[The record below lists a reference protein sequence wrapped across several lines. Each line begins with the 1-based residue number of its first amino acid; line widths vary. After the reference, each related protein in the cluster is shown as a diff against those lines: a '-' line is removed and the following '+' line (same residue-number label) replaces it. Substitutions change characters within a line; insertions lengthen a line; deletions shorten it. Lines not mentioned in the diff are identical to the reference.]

1 MKKFLPIFG
10 LFLLFA
16 TQANAPSCGSGQYF
30 EAGAA
35 CGENADFGLGDRCVS
50 CPTGCQSCSP
60 IRYWTTCQ
68 YWDKAKQE
76 VIHSYTYDTTAS
88 CDACEAGYELKK
100 YSMSSYDG
108 NTSQSFTGYKCER
121 KTTASATCPAN
132 CSACSSS
139 STCTSCKSGYVL
151 QNGRC
156 VVKPACPANCAECDD
171 SGACLKCDGGYVLK
185 NGACAV
191 KPKTQVAFCP
201 PDKTLSA
208 DLCCCIS
215 K

>member
-16 TQANAPSCGSGQYF
+16 TQANALSCGSGQYF
-30 EAGAA
+30 VAGAA

-108 NTSQSFTGYKCER
+108 NTSQSFTGY
-121 KTTASATCPAN
+121 
-132 CSACSSS
+132 
-139 STCTSCKSGYVL
+139 
-151 QNGRC
+151 
-156 VVKPACPANCAECDD
+156 
-171 SGACLKCDGGYVLK
+171 
-185 NGACAV
+185 
-191 KPKTQVAFCP
+191 
-201 PDKTLSA
+201 
-208 DLCCCIS
+208 
-215 K
+215 